1 MKVYRD
7 ERHRWC
13 LERDDGSTI
22 VLEWNESS
30 LLYTKIH
37 DECLWE
43 EVAFRFEDEPEWPEV
58 EACKEDILD
67 ELRYEDNLNQDFVW
81 DTVNRYVDLGA
92 IID

>member
-7 ERHRWC
+7 SHHRWC

-43 EVAFRFEDEPEWPEV
+43 EVAFRFEDAPEWPKV
-58 EACKEDILD
+58 EACKDDILD

-81 DTVNRYVDLGA
+81 DTVNRYVDLEA